1 MYVATAALSR
11 FGGWEYGRGMEHPV
25 VHEPDDLF
33 VERVRQLCLAYPE
46 AVESFGHGRP
56 SFKAGKRVFV
66 TVGSEMRVP
75 HSITFTPAEE
85 ERGAWLEDER
95 FWSPKYDGP
104 SGKLA
109 FDARVGDG
117 PGEGSVD
124 EADWQLIAELIDT
137 SYRQVA
143 LQRQLGALDAAS
155 G

>member
-1 MYVATAALSR
+1 
-11 FGGWEYGRGMEHPV
+11 MEHPI
-25 VHEPDDLF
+25 VHDADDPF
-33 VERVRQLCLAYPE
+33 VERVRQVCLAYPE
-46 AVESFGHGRP
+46 AVETFGHGRP

-109 FDARVGDG
+109 FDVGLDG
-117 PGEGSVD
+117 DDGSTLDDVD
-124 EADWQLIAELIDT
+124 WELIAELIDT

-143 LQRQLGALDAAS
+143 LKRQLRALDAR
-155 G
+155 